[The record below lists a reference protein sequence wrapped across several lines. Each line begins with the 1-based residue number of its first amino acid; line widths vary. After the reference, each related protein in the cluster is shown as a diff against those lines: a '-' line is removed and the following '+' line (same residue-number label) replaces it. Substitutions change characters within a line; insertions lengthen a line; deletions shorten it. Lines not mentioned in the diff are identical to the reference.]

1 MGSGTLARRV
11 FTVRIVHQ
19 GGYILFLGSGRAR
32 SVKDLKAPAGRCV
45 AHRKSASRFSYNLW
59 KRDGVGVP
67 NAANDQPIVTWHVAW
82 LFVGYE
88 FADIAE
94 FAAFARHVHVVVKT
108 PDLAIV
114 KVLEIET
121 FATTQDRRI
130 LHPKRTI

>member
-1 MGSGTLARRV
+1 
-11 FTVRIVHQ
+11 
-19 GGYILFLGSGRAR
+19 
-32 SVKDLKAPAGRCV
+32 
-45 AHRKSASRFSYNLW
+45 ASRFSYNLW

-67 NAANDQPIVTWHVAW
+67 DAANDQPIVTWHVAW

-130 LHPKRTI
+130 LHPQRTISPCLEKLLRGPRFGGSCWHRTVVRS